1 MSSLKSAQESVQ
13 NSDVTLS
20 WWAEETLLAIAEAEV
35 INDLVDQ
42 LDPEDINSSI
52 VIEYLKIRKKI
63 NYLTTKGNYELR
75 KRHNY
80 EQKLSKRL
88 IDKIFN
94 GI

>member
-13 NSDVTLS
+13 NSDATLL
-20 WWAEETLLAIAEAEV
+20 WWAEETILAIAEAEV

-42 LDPEDINSSI
+42 LEPEDINSSI
-52 VIEYLKIRKKI
+52 VTEYLTIRKKI